1 VTSFIAK
8 KALRM
13 VIEGVEVE
21 RALVVDEDDDVVL
34 EVTVARVVLAEEAE
48 GVVGRAEV
56 DKEDEVELLELVVLL
71 IDAEDVAETV
81 VLTREE
87 VVDSTP
93 IEIEIKAGVVVAL
106 IEEVL
111 LEEDVVDL
119 AAEEDE
125 ELEGLEKAIAVPL

>member
-1 VTSFIAK
+1 
-8 KALRM
+8 M

-119 AAEEDE
+119 AAEEYE

>member
-1 VTSFIAK
+1 
-8 KALRM
+8 M

-93 IEIEIKAGVVVAL
+93 IEIEIKAGVVVAVAL

-111 LEEDVVDL
+111 VEEDVVDL

>member
-1 VTSFIAK
+1 
-8 KALRM
+8 M

-21 RALVVDEDDDVVL
+21 RALVVDEDDDDEVVF
-34 EVTVARVVLAEEAE
+34 EVTVARVVLAEDAE
-48 GVVGRAEV
+48 EVVGRAKV
-56 DKEDEVELLELVVLL
+56 DKGDEVELLELVVLL

-93 IEIEIKAGVVVAL
+93 IEIEIKAGVVVAVAL

-111 LEEDVVDL
+111 VEEDVVDL

>member
-1 VTSFIAK
+1 
-8 KALRM
+8 M

-21 RALVVDEDDDVVL
+21 RALVVDEDDDMVL

>member
-1 VTSFIAK
+1 
-8 KALRM
+8 M